1 METPAHAF
9 EGLFEKIET
18 YGTSS
23 YEIAKLR
30 SLETS
35 TLVASSVVSRLA
47 VIIVFSLFILF
58 VNIGI
63 AFYLGDLLGKYYF
76 GFLIVSGFYLITG
89 IVLHFFLYKW
99 IKKPLSDFIIMQ
111 VLQETQP

>member
-1 METPAHAF
+1 METPAHVI

-18 YGTSS
+18 YSTSS

-30 SLETS
+30 SLETT

-47 VIIVFSLFILF
+47 VIIVFTLFVLF

-63 AFYLGDLLGKYYF
+63 AFLLGDLLGRYYI
-76 GFLIVSGFYLITG
+76 GFLIVSGFYLIAG

-99 IKKPLSDFIIMQ
+99 IKKPLSNFIITQ
-111 VLQETQP
+111 VLQQAQP